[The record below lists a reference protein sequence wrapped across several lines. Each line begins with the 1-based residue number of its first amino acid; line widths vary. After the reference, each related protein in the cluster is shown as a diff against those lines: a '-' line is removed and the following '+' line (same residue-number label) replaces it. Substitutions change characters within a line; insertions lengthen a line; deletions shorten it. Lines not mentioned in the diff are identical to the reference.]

1 VIKVICVAGA
11 RPNFVKV
18 APLWHALSAS
28 PRYQPYFVHTGQHYD
43 DKMSQVFLQ
52 QLGLPRPDYMLDV
65 GSGSHAQQTALL
77 IQRFESVLAHVQPH
91 VVIVVGDVN
100 STMACALVAAKFQ
113 LRDQFSFALDAQP
126 RQRPVIA
133 HVEAGLR
140 SGDNDMPEEIN
151 RRVTDAIADL
161 HFTTEAS
168 AGVHLHNEGV
178 AEQRVHFVGNVM
190 IDSLM
195 TVASQSVDTMQTLN
209 TAQRFALVTLH
220 RPSNVD
226 EPARLQSLLQAIAD
240 ATNGMAVV
248 FPAHPRTAAN
258 LAASTIMQAKD
269 FAAWQ
274 VVEPLGYTE
283 FIHLLG
289 RAAIVCT
296 DSGGIQEEAT
306 ILGTPCV
313 TLRTT
318 TERPITVTHGTNRL
332 AGVEIDGIVATI
344 RDVLESPRVAIAP
357 PPLWDGQTA
366 PRIVGV
372 IEAAVSE

>member
-1 VIKVICVAGA
+1 
-11 RPNFVKV
+11 
-18 APLWHALSAS
+18 
-28 PRYQPYFVHTGQHYD
+28 
-43 DKMSQVFLQ
+43 
-52 QLGLPRPDYMLDV
+52 
-65 GSGSHAQQTALL
+65 
-77 IQRFESVLAHVQPH
+77 
-91 VVIVVGDVN
+91 
-100 STMACALVAAKFQ
+100 
-113 LRDQFSFALDAQP
+113 
-126 RQRPVIA
+126 
-133 HVEAGLR
+133 
-140 SGDNDMPEEIN
+140 
-151 RRVTDAIADL
+151 
-161 HFTTEAS
+161 
-168 AGVHLHNEGV
+168 V

-283 FIHLLG
+283 FIPLLG